1 MTEPMDDVLPTPGPP
16 RYTQQLRQISRLT
29 QLFHARMAASVELN
43 GTALDA
49 LEQLMN
55 EGPLT
60 PSELAARLQVTPAAV
75 TGVIDRLAATGHA
88 HRERD
93 DVDRRS
99 VRIVPNPESIRAA
112 AERIQPLVAE
122 LATRLADYSPA
133 EMAVI
138 ERFLDDVAEAYQAGI
153 DSIPNPLPSERRT
166 G

>member
-1 MTEPMDDVLPTPGPP
+1 MDDALPIPAPP
-16 RYTQQLRQISRLT
+16 RYTQQLREISRLT
-29 QLFHARMAASVELN
+29 QRFHARMAASVELN
-43 GTALDA
+43 DTALDA

-60 PSELAARLQVTPAAV
+60 PSELAARLQVSPAAV

-99 VRIVPNPESIRAA
+99 VRIVPNPDSLRTAADRIR
-112 AERIQPLVAE
+112 PLVAE
-122 LATRLADYSPA
+122 LSRRMAPYSPA
-133 EMAVI
+133 ELAVI
-138 ERFLDDVAEAYQAGI
+138 ERFLDDVADAYEAGI
-153 DSIPNPLPSERRT
+153 EAIPNPLPSERTT